1 MEALKKFTEH
11 FGDYGKEVMKLGNL
25 GNRVCTYIFAG
36 FVELC
41 MLCPINRIISESD
54 AYIYFVIVVAWAAL
68 AANFYI
74 NHYVVQSEEGKRVT
88 IYQKLTYIPV
98 ARKTI
103 QEALLKRLLRYI
115 GITTIIAVI
124 LQGSMPLLI
133 CNESIWQNLLCAII
147 IISVIPFVTGL
158 LLIYPRR

>member
-1 MEALKKFTEH
+1 MDALKKFTEH
-11 FGDYGKEVMKLGNL
+11 FGDSGKEVMKLGNL

-54 AYIYFVIVVAWAAL
+54 AYIYFVIVAAWAAL
-68 AANFYI
+68 AANFHI

-115 GITTIIAVI
+115 GITTIIAVV
-124 LQGSMPLLI
+124 LQVGMTLLV
-133 CNESIWQNLLCAII
+133 SPQYVWQNLLYAVC
-147 IISVIPFVTGL
+147 VMGVMPFVVGL
-158 LLIYPRR
+158 LLIYTRR

>member
-54 AYIYFVIVVAWAAL
+54 AYIYFVIVAAWAAL

-88 IYQKLTYIPV
+88 IYQKLTYIPI

-124 LQGSMPLLI
+124 LQGSMTFLI
-133 CNESIWQNLLCAII
+133 CNEFIWQNLLCAII

>member
-1 MEALKKFTEH
+1 MDALKKFTEH

-54 AYIYFVIVVAWAAL
+54 AYIYFVIVAAWAAL
-68 AANFYI
+68 AVNFHI
-74 NHYVVQSEEGKRVT
+74 NHYVIQSEEGKRVT

-124 LQGSMPLLI
+124 LQGSMTLLI

>member
-54 AYIYFVIVVAWAAL
+54 AYIYFVIVAAWAAL

-124 LQGSMPLLI
+124 LQGSMTLLI